1 MTMRFYNNKTYGY
14 RNWEFHKNDFEITKR
29 EVIVSISIIA
39 ILLMIGLVISNK
51 IVEYQTD
58 KNEIYNKAVKIES
71 SEMFQ
76 YGMNTNVGNAFV
88 YGELNAVDTVSYP
101 EIGGSYMYVKKIE
114 EHYNRHTK
122 TETYKD
128 SNGHTHTRTKVYYT
142 WDYAGE
148 ESIKCKEIK
157 FCDVKFESYKIALPS
172 AFYIDTIKESSK
184 VRYQYYGV
192 STSYKGTV
200 FTDLRDNTIS
210 NNSSFYAN
218 MDINNTLEY
227 ITASQTATLII
238 FWVAW
243 IIGIGVIVFLFY
255 KAENKWLE

>member
-1 MTMRFYNNKTYGY
+1 MIMRFNNKTYDYG
-14 RNWEFHKNDFEITKR
+14 NWKFHKNDFEITKR

-122 TETYKD
+122 TETYTD
-128 SNGHTHTRTKVYYT
+128 SNGNTHTRTNVYYT

-148 ESIKCKEIK
+148 ESVRCKEIK
-157 FCDVKFESYKIALPS
+157 FCDIKFDSYKISLPS
-172 AFYIDTIKESSK
+172 TFYIDTIKKSSR
-184 VRYQYYGV
+184 VRYQYYGA

-200 FTDLRDNTIS
+200 FTDLRNNTIS
-210 NNSSFYAN
+210 NNSPFYTN
-218 MDINNTLEY
+218 MNINDTLEY
-227 ITASQTATLII
+227 ITTSQTTTLIA
-238 FWVAW
+238 FWIVW

>member
-1 MTMRFYNNKTYGY
+1 MIMRFNNKIYDYG
-14 RNWEFHKNDFEITKR
+14 NWKFHKNDFEITKR

-88 YGELNAVDTVSYP
+88 YGELTAVNTVSYP
-101 EIGGSYMYVKKIE
+101 EIGGSYMYVQKVE
-114 EHYNRHTK
+114 EHYNQHIK

-148 ESIKCKEIK
+148 ESVRCKEIK
-157 FCDVKFESYKIALPS
+157 FCDIKFDSYKISLPS
-172 AFYIDTIKESSK
+172 TFYIATIKKSSR
-184 VRYQYYGV
+184 VRYQYYGA

-210 NNSSFYAN
+210 NNSSFYTN
-218 MDINNTLEY
+218 MNINDTLEY
-227 ITASQTATLII
+227 ITTSQTTTLII

>member
-1 MTMRFYNNKTYGY
+1 MRFNNKTYDYG
-14 RNWEFHKNDFEITKR
+14 NWKFHKNDFEISKR

-88 YGELNAVDTVSYP
+88 YGELNAVDTVSYL

-114 EHYNRHTK
+114 EHYNQHTK
-122 TETYKD
+122 TETYTD
-128 SNGHTHTRTKVYYT
+128 SNGNTHTRTKVYYT

-148 ESIKCKEIK
+148 ESVRCKEIK
-157 FCDVKFESYKIALPS
+157 FCDIKFDSYKISLPS
-172 AFYIDTIKESSK
+172 TFYIDTIKKSSR
-184 VRYQYYGV
+184 VRYQYYGA

-200 FTDLRDNTIS
+200 FTDLRNNTIS
-210 NNSSFYAN
+210 NNSPFYTN
-218 MDINNTLEY
+218 MNINDTLEY
-227 ITASQTATLII
+227 ITTSQTTTLIA

>member
-1 MTMRFYNNKTYGY
+1 
-14 RNWEFHKNDFEITKR
+14 
-29 EVIVSISIIA
+29 
-39 ILLMIGLVISNK
+39 
-51 IVEYQTD
+51 
-58 KNEIYNKAVKIES
+58 
-71 SEMFQ
+71 MFQ

-122 TETYKD
+122 TEAYTD
-128 SNGHTHTRTKVYYT
+128 SNGNTHTRTKVYYT

-148 ESIKCKEIK
+148 ESVRCKEIK
-157 FCDVKFESYKIALPS
+157 FCDIKFDSYKISLPS
-172 AFYIDTIKESSK
+172 TFYIDTIKESSK
-184 VRYQYYGV
+184 VRYQYYGA

-200 FTDLRDNTIS
+200 FTDLRNNTIS
-210 NNSSFYAN
+210 NNSPFYTN
-218 MDINNTLEY
+218 MNINDTLEY
-227 ITASQTATLII
+227 ITTSQTTTLIA
-238 FWVAW
+238 FWIVW